1 MEGKGLA
8 MVNDHPGKGGEGGGR
23 GIFCSKERRK
33 KVTHL
38 VSTPLG
44 QPIDNMLLHSL
55 LSLQMRRQNLPQN
68 RCSLHRSLSQF
79 PFVARQ
85 NVKTLV
91 NEQD

>member
-8 MVNDHPGKGGEGGGR
+8 IIHDHPKGGERDILFKGEEK
-23 GIFCSKERRK
+23 KEK
-33 KVTHL
+33 KRITHL

-85 NVKTLV
+85 NVEALV
-91 NEQD
+91 DEQD